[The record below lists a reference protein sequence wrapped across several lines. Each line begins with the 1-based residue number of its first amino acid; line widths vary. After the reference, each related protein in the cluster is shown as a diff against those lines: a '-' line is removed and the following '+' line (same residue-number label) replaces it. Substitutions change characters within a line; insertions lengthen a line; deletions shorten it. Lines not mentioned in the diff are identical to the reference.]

1 MVLRFI
7 VQDTTD
13 EDGVASVTY
22 TPTGR
27 GRVRIQ
33 AFSGD
38 LESNVYEL
46 IDAKF
51 KDIGTSTDYSNWNNT
66 TSVSI
71 SRSDTETT
79 LQPVDPT
86 AFASRTV
93 NTGTA
98 TTVEF
103 DYNLNID
110 AVAFSL
116 RQGTTSVT
124 ALTQQYLETVG
135 QTNVWHH
142 IVIETDGT
150 KYRAII
156 NGNVKS
162 WKDMTGEQTFNRFQ
176 FSFNQDTGLVV
187 KYKNFVMY

>member
-1 MVLRFI
+1 MFLRFI